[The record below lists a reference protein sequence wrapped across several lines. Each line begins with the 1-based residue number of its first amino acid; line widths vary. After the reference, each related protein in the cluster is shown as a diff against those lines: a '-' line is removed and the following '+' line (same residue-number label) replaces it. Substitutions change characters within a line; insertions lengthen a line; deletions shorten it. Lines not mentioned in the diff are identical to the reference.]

1 MNNHQNSMIPAA
13 EKEFNDTVMREEFE
27 AAISELTPDERA
39 ELLEQYKA
47 KKAQSRVVKENG
59 RVNK

>member
-1 MNNHQNSMIPAA
+1 MNDHMIPAA
-13 EKEFNDTVMREEFE
+13 EKEFYDTVSREEFE

-39 ELLEQYKA
+39 KLLKMFRQYKA
-47 KKAQSRVVKENG
+47 EKAQSRVTKENG